1 MSLHVGRSAI
11 SWGLDLKRR
20 RSRSRHH
27 VGDEEVG
34 RGADVPIDRAGPL
47 ERACPVAAGRQT
59 CSKVMVLFANF

>member
-20 RSRSRHH
+20 RSGSRHH

-47 ERACPVAAGRQT
+47 EREPAPWLQVDT
-59 CSKVMVLFANF
+59 LVLS